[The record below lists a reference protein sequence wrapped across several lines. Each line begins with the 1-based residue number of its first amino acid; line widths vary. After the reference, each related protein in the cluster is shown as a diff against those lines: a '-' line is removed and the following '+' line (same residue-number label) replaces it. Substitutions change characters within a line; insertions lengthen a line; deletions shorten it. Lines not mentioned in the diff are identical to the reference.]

1 MKRRQFIGGL
11 AGSAAWPLIAPAQQN
26 AMGVV
31 GFLHP
36 ATLEST
42 PTFVVAFRKGVAERG
57 YLEGQNVSIDY
68 RFAKGQYDRLP
79 ALASEL
85 VRRRVDL
92 IAALGGDPSVVAAK
106 AATAS
111 IPIVFSTGSDPVS
124 LGLVA
129 SLNRPGGNITAINQL
144 TGLIAPKQLELM
156 HELLPQGAV
165 IGIIENRNNPAVMT
179 RAKELR
185 AAAHALGRTIQIV
198 NAGNETEL
206 DSAFSALAGMHAGGF
221 LIVGDSI
228 LLSLRNHIVA
238 LATRHAVPALYSRR
252 EYVEVGGLMSYGAS
266 LTEAYHLAGA
276 YAGRILKGEKPA
288 DLPVQQS
295 SKLELII
302 NLKAANGL
310 GFRLPDSL
318 LRRADEVIE

>member
-1 MKRRQFIGGL
+1 M
-11 AGSAAWPLIAPAQQN
+11 A
-26 AMGVV
+26 VV

-42 PTFVVAFRKGVAERG
+42 PTFVVAFRKGVAEGG

-68 RFAKGQYDRLP
+68 RFANGRYDRLP

-85 VRRRVDL
+85 VRRQVDL

-106 AATAS
+106 AATTS

-129 SLNRPGGNITAINQL
+129 SLNRPGGNITGINQL

-198 NAGNETEL
+198 NAGNKTEL
-206 DSAFSALAGMHAGGF
+206 DAAFSALAGMHAGGF

-228 LLSLRNHIVA
+228 LLSLRNHIVS
-238 LATRHAVPALYSRR
+238 LATRHAMPALYSRR

-295 SKLELII
+295 TKLELII

>member
-1 MKRRQFIGGL
+1 M
-11 AGSAAWPLIAPAQQN
+11 A
-26 AMGVV
+26 VV

-68 RFAKGQYDRLP
+68 RFANGRYDRLP

-85 VRRRVDL
+85 VRRQVDL

-129 SLNRPGGNITAINQL
+129 SLNRPGGNITGINQL

-198 NAGNETEL
+198 NAGNKTEL
-206 DSAFSALAGMHAGGF
+206 DAAFSALAGMRAGGC

-276 YAGRILKGEKPA
+276 YAGRILKGEKLE

-295 SKLELII
+295 TKLELII

-310 GFRLPDSL
+310 GFTLPDSL